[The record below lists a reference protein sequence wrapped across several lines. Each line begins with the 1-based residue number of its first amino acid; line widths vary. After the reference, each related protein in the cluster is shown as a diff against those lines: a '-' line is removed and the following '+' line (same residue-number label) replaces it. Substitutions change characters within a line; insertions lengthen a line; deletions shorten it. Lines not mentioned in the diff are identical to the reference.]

1 MNTPADPLLRVSTV
15 ILLELL
21 VIWTLKFSLNVFP
34 LITMSWLDLL
44 DPGPVLLPVR
54 SGDHRIWR
62 PGPGSPQ
69 CRGALLAHV
78 TTTTM
83 SQETHYQY
91 IKNMIMC

>member
-1 MNTPADPLLRVSTV
+1 MNTAADPLLRVSTV

-44 DPGPVLLPVR
+44 DPGPVLLPVLG
-54 SGDHRIWR
+54 GDHRIWR

-69 CRGALLAHV
+69 CRGGLAHV
-78 TTTTM
+78 TTTHHVTGNY
-83 SQETHYQY
+83 YQY
-91 IKNMIMC
+91 IKT